1 MNEKIQTQEFSLM
14 DLLRVLWSKIKILI
28 LVLICGGIVGGGL
41 GVITSYNEKYYGTN
55 LEFYVNPEAPAAGSG
70 SQVTSQSTYGVYG
83 AYGRHVM
90 DNIVKLLSSEFFA
103 EELMVGM
110 PNAPTEKHIIDKN
123 GKKYINPE
131 YRTYLNKIR
140 EAVNFQYLEEEV
152 DLDDA
157 VNLARS
163 FIYVDVSVLGD
174 GNIEFAESLLAR
186 IREEVPEYV
195 KKNMIV
201 PDGYVGTNCIEITTI
216 SEIGRTNPGH
226 RANTAIKYALLVG
239 AAALVVACVVVI
251 VIDRSDKR
259 VRDYD
264 QVSRQLQVPLLG
276 VIPSINDEKIT
287 AWNEAM
293 KEGQVD

>member
-1 MNEKIQTQEFSLM
+1 MNEKIQTEEFSLM

-41 GVITSYNEKYYGTN
+41 GVITSYNDKTYGTV
-55 LEFYVNPEAPAAGSG
+55 LEFYVNPVPKEDGGAAG
-70 SQVTSQSTYGVYG
+70 STYGVYG

-90 DNIVKLLSSEFFA
+90 DNIVKLLSSESFM
-103 EELMVGM
+103 EKMMEHM
-110 PNAPTEKHIIDKN
+110 PDAPTEKYIIDKN
-123 GKKYINPE
+123 DKKYINPA
-131 YRTYLNKIR
+131 YRTYLQKVRN
-140 EAVNFQYLEEEV
+140 AVTFEYLDEEV
-152 DLDDA
+152 DVDDA

-163 FIYVDVSVLGD
+163 FIYVDISVVGD
-174 GNIEFAESLLAR
+174 ASIEFAENLLSA
-186 IREEVPEYV
+186 IRTEVPEYV
-195 KKNMIV
+195 EEKMIK
-201 PDGYVGTNCIEITTI
+201 PDGYIATNCIEITTI

-276 VIPSINDEKIT
+276 VIPSINDEKIA

>member
-1 MNEKIQTQEFSLM
+1 MNEKIQTEEFSLM
-14 DLLRVLWSKIKILI
+14 DLLKVLWSKIKILI

-41 GVITSYNEKYYGTN
+41 GLVTSYNEKYYGTS

-83 AYGRHVM
+83 AYGRLVM

-140 EAVNFQYLEEEV
+140 DAVNFQYLEEEV

-174 GNIEFAESLLAR
+174 GNIEFAETLLAR

-226 RANTAIKYALLVG
+226 RSATSIKYALLVG
-239 AAALVVACVVVI
+239 AAALVIACVVVI

-276 VIPSINDEKIT
+276 VIPSINDEKIA

>member
-1 MNEKIQTQEFSLM
+1 MNEKIQTEEFSLM

-41 GVITSYNEKYYGTN
+41 GVITSYNDKTYGTV
-55 LEFYVNPEAPAAGSG
+55 LEFYVNPVPKEDGGAAG
-70 SQVTSQSTYGVYG
+70 STYGVYG

-90 DNIVKLLSSEFFA
+90 DNIVKLLSSESFM
-103 EELMVGM
+103 EKMMEHM
-110 PNAPTEKHIIDKN
+110 PDAPTEKYIIDKN
-123 GKKYINPE
+123 DKKYINPA
-131 YRTYLNKIR
+131 YRTYLQKVRN
-140 EAVNFQYLEEEV
+140 AVTFEYLDEEV
-152 DLDDA
+152 DVDDA

-163 FIYVDVSVLGD
+163 FIYVDISVVGD
-174 GNIEFAESLLAR
+174 ASIEFAENLLSA
-186 IREEVPEYV
+186 IRTEVPEYV
-195 KKNMIV
+195 EEKMIK
-201 PDGYVGTNCIEITTI
+201 PDGYIATNCIEITTI

-226 RANTAIKYALLVG
+226 RSNTAIKYALLVG

>member
-1 MNEKIQTQEFSLM
+1 MNEKIQTEEFSLM

-41 GVITSYNEKYYGTN
+41 GLVTSYNEKYYGTS
-55 LEFYVNPEAPAAGSG
+55 LEFYVNPVPKEDGEASG
-70 SQVTSQSTYGVYG
+70 STYGVYG

-90 DNIVKLLSSEFFA
+90 DNIVKLLSSEFFM
-103 EELMVGM
+103 EKLMANM
-110 PNAPTEKHIIDKN
+110 PDAPTEKYIVDKN
-123 GKKYINPE
+123 AKKYINPE
-131 YRTYLNKIR
+131 YRNYLQKISNS
-140 EAVNFQYLEEEV
+140 VKFQYLDEEV

-163 FIYVDVSVLGD
+163 FIYVEISVLGD
-174 GNIEFAESLLAR
+174 SNIEFAESLLEC
-186 IREEVPEYV
+186 IRAEVPEYV
-195 KKNMIV
+195 EEKMIK
-201 PDGYVGTNCIEITTI
+201 PDGYIATNCIEITTI

-226 RANTAIKYALLVG
+226 RSATSVKYALLVG
-239 AAALVVACVVVI
+239 AAALVIACVVVI
-251 VIDRSDKR
+251 IVDRSDKR

-276 VIPSINDEKIT
+276 VIPSINDEKIA

>member
-1 MNEKIQTQEFSLM
+1 MNEKIQTEEFSLM
-14 DLLRVLWSKIKILI
+14 DLLKVLWSKIKILI

-41 GVITSYNEKYYGTN
+41 GLVTSYNDKTYGTV
-55 LEFYVNPEAPAAGSG
+55 LEFYVNPVPKEDGGAAG
-70 SQVTSQSTYGVYG
+70 STYGVYG

-90 DNIVKLLSSEFFA
+90 DNIVKLLSSESFM
-103 EELMVGM
+103 EKLMSNM
-110 PNAPTEKHIIDKN
+110 PDAPTEKHIIDKN

-131 YRTYLNKIR
+131 YRSYLQKIR
-140 EAVNFQYLEEEV
+140 SAVSFQYLDEEV
-152 DLDDA
+152 DVDDA

-163 FIYVDVSVLGD
+163 FIYVDISVVGD
-174 GNIEFAESLLAR
+174 GYIEFAENLLTA
-186 IREEVPEYV
+186 IRTEVPDYV
-195 KKNMIV
+195 EEKMIK
-201 PDGYVGTNCIEITTI
+201 PDGYIGTNCVEITTI

-226 RANTAIKYALLVG
+226 RSNTAIKYALLVG
-239 AAALVVACVVVI
+239 AAALVIACVVVI
-251 VIDRSDKR
+251 IVDRSDKR

-276 VIPSINDEKIT
+276 VIPSINDEKIA

>member
-1 MNEKIQTQEFSLM
+1 MNEKIQTEEFSLM

-41 GVITSYNEKYYGTN
+41 GVITSYNDKTYGTV
-55 LEFYVNPEAPAAGSG
+55 LEFYVNPVPKEDGGAAG
-70 SQVTSQSTYGVYG
+70 STYGVYG

-90 DNIVKLLSSEFFA
+90 DNIVKLLSSESFM
-103 EELMVGM
+103 EKMMEHM
-110 PNAPTEKHIIDKN
+110 PDAPTEKYIIDKN
-123 GKKYINPE
+123 DKKYINPA
-131 YRTYLNKIR
+131 YRTYLQKVRN
-140 EAVNFQYLEEEV
+140 AVTFEYLDEEV
-152 DLDDA
+152 DVDDA

-163 FIYVDVSVLGD
+163 FIYVDISVVGD
-174 GNIEFAESLLAR
+174 ASIEFAENLLSA
-186 IREEVPEYV
+186 IRTEVPEYV
-195 KKNMIV
+195 EEKMIK
-201 PDGYVGTNCIEITTI
+201 PDGYIATNCIEITTI
-216 SEIGRTNPGH
+216 SEISRTNPGH

-239 AAALVVACVVVI
+239 AAALVLACVVVI

-276 VIPSINDEKIT
+276 VIPSINDEKIA